1 MQARKG
7 NDPLPHPPLSCSPS
21 RFSVSLQLNLVSS
34 LRGFRFGPVLFVL
47 WRPLDPGSAS
57 PQSGFLQHHRLLR
70 EVGMRG
76 CGEEGG
82 TGLGVV
88 AKGCGSARAFSPIHW
103 HVFPSSKFCKILQSP
118 PENGGRCRERG
129 GAEMAWAL
137 RSQS

>member
-1 MQARKG
+1 MPRWVQARKG

-70 EVGMRG
+70 GWGWGGLRG
-76 CGEEGG
+76 
-82 TGLGVV
+82 
-88 AKGCGSARAFSPIHW
+88 
-103 HVFPSSKFCKILQSP
+103 
-118 PENGGRCRERG
+118 GGRNRARG
-129 GAEMAWAL
+129 GSERLRLGWRLLSHPPARLSLLQVLQNTAKSAGERRAL
-137 RSQS
+137 SRAGRC